1 MDVGI
6 QVLILVWI
14 VLLVVTL
21 QWGRSKG
28 RGANLATW
36 AGMTVVAWWLEFVV
50 AFVALHAILFALGRE
65 VTAVVIVVT
74 LGVMTLTPAACA
86 HVLSNWNRART
97 AHE

>member
-14 VLLVVTL
+14 VLLVITL

-50 AFVALHAILFALGRE
+50 AFVALHLILFSLGRE
-65 VTAVVIVVT
+65 VTAVVIVITV
-74 LGVMTLTPAACA
+74 GVMTVTPAVCA
-86 HVLSNWNRART
+86 HLLSYWNKIRT

>member
-14 VLLVVTL
+14 VLLVITL

-36 AGMTVVAWWLEFVV
+36 AGMTVVAWWVEFVV
-50 AFVALHAILFALGRE
+50 AFVALHAILFTLGRE
-65 VTAVVIVVT
+65 VTAVVIVMT
-74 LGVMTLTPAACA
+74 IGVMTLTPAACA
-86 HVLSNWNRART
+86 HVLSTWNRARA